1 MRHNVYPLFPFIVHE
16 IILPDF
22 DDVKKN
28 SLIDK
33 IYLEKDKSRGVHKTN
48 VGGWQSEDILD
59 NELFYDDINYIIKNI
74 DLNFDINLCEM
85 WINVNS
91 PGNYNKSHVHP
102 GASLSGVFY
111 VKTPDKSGNIYFENP
126 NRYCSSLIM
135 RKYEESL
142 NLSFNHTEIYRF
154 SPNSGTILIFPGDL
168 SHHVSENKSEHDR
181 ISIAFNLN
189 F

>member
-1 MRHNVYPLFPFIVHE
+1 MHHNIYPLFPIIVHE

-22 DDVKKN
+22 NDVKKN

-33 IYLEKDKSRGVHKTN
+33 IYLEKDKSCGVQKTN

-59 NELFYDDINYIIKNI
+59 NELFYNDINYIISNI
-74 DLNFDINLCEM
+74 DLNFGFNLCGM
-85 WINVNS
+85 WINVNGS
-91 PGNYNKSHVHP
+91 GNYNKSHVHP

-111 VKTPDKSGNIYFENP
+111 VETSSKTGDIYFENP
-126 NRYCSSLIM
+126 NRYCSSLII
-135 RKYEESL
+135 RNYEESL
-142 NLSFNHTEIYRF
+142 NLSFNHTETYRF
-154 SPNSGTILIFPGDL
+154 SPSPGTILIFPGDL
-168 SHHVSENKSEHDR
+168 SHHVEKNNAEHDR